1 MRLPNTK
8 PVFVQKVLIAFFI
21 VSCNQAPQIVNE
33 TEDSKID
40 FYKGVDLSYVNEIE
54 NCGATFENSS
64 GNTRDVFKFFAD
76 EGANLIRVRLWH
88 NPTWTKYSNL
98 SDVEKT
104 IKRAKNTKTKTLL
117 DFHYSDDWADPQ
129 KQIIP
134 KAWLSV
140 IDNLEVLGDSLYNYT
155 YKTLLKL
162 NSKNLLPEMVQVGN
176 ETNIMILQKDDKGEA
191 MNWSRNTFLLNKGI
205 KAVRD
210 VSTKLNKEIEIMLH
224 IAQPENGLTWFRSAK
239 ENGLT
244 DYDLIGLSYYSK
256 WSSFS
261 ITEAANTIKTLKETY
276 QKDVLIVETSYPF
289 TLQGVDE
296 ANNILGEDSLING
309 YPATQEGQLK
319 YLLDFKRMIKKAGGK
334 GLIYWEPAWV
344 SNNCSTRW
352 GKGSHWENATL
363 FDFDGKP
370 TLGMSFLHE

>member
-176 ETNIMILQKDDKGEA
+176 ETNIMIVQKDEKGEP
-191 MNWSRNTFLLNKGI
+191 MNWSRNSFLLNKGI

-210 VSTKLNKEIEIMLH
+210 VSRQLDKNIEIMLH
-224 IAQPENGLTWFRSAK
+224 IAQPENGIWWFKQAK
-239 ENGLT
+239 ENGIT
-244 DYDLIGLSYYSK
+244 DFDWIGLSYYPK
-256 WSSFS
+256 WS
-261 ITEAANTIKTLKETY
+261 KYTLESVTPVFKE
-276 QKDVLIVETSYPF
+276 LISSHNKKLMVVETAYPF
-289 TLQGVDE
+289 TLNNADT
-296 ANNILGEDSLING
+296 ANNILGTDALISG
-309 YPATQEGQLK
+309 YEATQKGQEK
-319 YLLDFKRMIKKAGGK
+319 YLLDLKKTIQNAGGS

-352 GKGSHWENATL
+352 GKGSHWDNATL